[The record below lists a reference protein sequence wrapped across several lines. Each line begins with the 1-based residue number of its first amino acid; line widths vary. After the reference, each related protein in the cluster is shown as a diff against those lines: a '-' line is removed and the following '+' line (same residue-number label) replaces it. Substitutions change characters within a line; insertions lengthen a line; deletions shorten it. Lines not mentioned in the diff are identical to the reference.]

1 MESDWSM
8 RETGSCRLVC
18 GGRPAHQLV
27 VEGPRLVART
37 ASPPQSG
44 LFLVAQRTP
53 EIACPPLLV
62 GGRHRRPQ
70 QPRRVVDGDLGN
82 LGGRRGHRRI
92 RRHAG
97 GQRRGRAVGGV
108 ERPSATSAARPS
120 TRAHAPPVRF
130 ALSPSTP
137 LGLHARRVRQA
148 RYLTTPRR
156 ARPCPGDCV
165 HGSPHP
171 SHQLR
176 HSAAPP
182 LLLSVCSP
190 GSHPFLLPPC
200 FPSRAGSSAYT
211 FSPLVAHPSVS
222 PSPPPPPPW
231 LLRVRHPHRPRRPP
245 LPPPACVYLARR
257 SLPPSGAPSPATPP
271 RPPSPQP
278 PRPCRH
284 GRQQRRARRPPPLLP
299 RRRCR
304 WWSWP
309 AARRPPTRSRSCGWC
324 WTSQDGL
331 SGEQRP
337 TLWAADGCCGAVGDG
352 DGGG

>member
-27 VEGPRLVART
+27 VEEPRLVART

-62 GGRHRRPQ
+62 GGRRRRPQ

-156 ARPCPGDCV
+156 ARSCPGDCV

-182 LLLSVCSP
+182 LILSVCSP

-222 PSPPPPPPW
+222 PSPPPPPTMA
-231 LLRVRHPHRPRRPP
+231 PP
-245 LPPPACVYLARR
+245 CAPPP
-257 SLPPSGAPSPATPP
+257 SSPSPAFATT
-271 RPPSPQP
+271 RL
-278 PRPCRH
+278 R
-284 GRQQRRARRPPPLLP
+284 LP
-299 RRRCR
+299 GAQVFAALRG
-304 WWSWP
+304 SLAGHPP
-309 AARRPPTRSRSCGWC
+309 AATVAATATP
-324 WTSQDGL
+324 L
-331 SGEQRP
+331 SARAAATAGATTTAAAAAAALPVVVMAGRA
-337 TLWAADGCCGAVGDG
+337 TAADEEQVVRLVLDLPGRFVG
-352 DGGG
+352 